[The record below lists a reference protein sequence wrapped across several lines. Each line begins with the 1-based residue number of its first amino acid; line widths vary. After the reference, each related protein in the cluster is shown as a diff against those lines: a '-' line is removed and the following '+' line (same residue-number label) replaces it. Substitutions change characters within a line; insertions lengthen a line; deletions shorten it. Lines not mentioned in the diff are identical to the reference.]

1 MPPLSP
7 LASFFAGNPDAAR
20 AIRETHV
27 DDGRGMCAKC
37 ASADGRGYAE
47 WPCTLRTAADRG
59 SAAAQDSARSRS

>member
-27 DDGRGMCAKC
+27 DDGRGK
-37 ASADGRGYAE
+37 RAE